1 LTRVFGFI
9 LIIAVACAIIGGL
22 HYYFWLRLVRDTQLP
37 SPARQV
43 ATAATIALACLLVAT
58 PILGRLVPAIGRPL
72 AWPGFMWLGMM
83 FFLAVALFGTDLV
96 RLADWIVGRASGQP
110 IFDPTRRT
118 LLARIFAGA
127 ALGAVSGMTAAAVR
141 AARGRV
147 GVKRIEIA
155 LDRLPAA
162 ADGMRI
168 VQLCD
173 MHVGGLLG
181 QGFVE
186 EVVRTTN
193 QLSPDVIAVVGDLVD
208 GSVEQL
214 RPAIA
219 PMGNLRA
226 RFGTFFVTGNH
237 EYYSSSGAGAWMREL
252 ERLGLRVLR
261 NERVPVGGTE
271 AGFDVAGVTDH
282 HAERFPEEGPGEDV
296 AQAMRDRDPS
306 RAVVLLAHQP
316 VTVHEAAAHG
326 VDLQLSGHT
335 HGGQIWPWG
344 ALVRLQQPFV
354 RGLHR
359 IKDTQLYVSC
369 GTGFW
374 GPPMRLG
381 APAEITEIV
390 LRSKSKALS

>member
-1 LTRVFGFI
+1 LTRAFGFI
-9 LIIAVACAIIGGL
+9 LIIAAACAIIGGL
-22 HYYFWLRLVRDTQLP
+22 HYYFWVRLVRDTQLP
-37 SPARQV
+37 APARQI
-43 ATAATIALACLLVAT
+43 ATVATIALACILVAT
-58 PILGRLVPAIGRPL
+58 PILSRLVPAIGRPM

-83 FFLAVALFGTDLV
+83 FFLAVALFGTDLL
-96 RLADWIVGRASGQP
+96 RMLAWLVGRLSGHLV
-110 IFDPTRRT
+110 FDPTRRT

-127 ALGAVSGMTAAAVR
+127 ALGTVAGVTTAAVR
-141 AARGRV
+141 STRGRV
-147 GVKRIEIA
+147 GVKRVEVV

-181 QGFVE
+181 KGFVE
-186 EVVRTTN
+186 EVVHTTN

-208 GSVEQL
+208 GSVEEL

-237 EYYSSSGAGAWMREL
+237 EYYSSSGAGAWMGEL
-252 ERLGLRVLR
+252 ERIGMRVLR
-261 NERVPVGGTE
+261 NQRVPVGDTDT
-271 AGFDVAGVTDH
+271 GFDVAGVPDH
-282 HAERFPEEGPGEDV
+282 TANRFPEEGPGEDV
-296 AQAMRDRDPS
+296 AQTMRDRDPS

-316 VTVHEAAAHG
+316 VTVREAAVHG

-359 IKDTQLYVSC
+359 INDTQLYVSC

-390 LRSKSKALS
+390 LRSKAKVA

>member
-1 LTRVFGFI
+1 LTRAFGFI

-22 HYYFWLRLVRDTQLP
+22 HYYFWVRLVRDTQLP
-37 SPARQV
+37 APARQI
-43 ATAATIALACLLVAT
+43 ATAATIALACILVST
-58 PILGRLVPAIGRPL
+58 PILSRLVPAIGRPM

-83 FFLAVALFGTDLV
+83 FFLAVALFSTDVV
-96 RLADWIVGRASGQP
+96 RLIAWLVGRLSGHAV
-110 IFDPTRRT
+110 FDPTRRT
-118 LLARIFAGA
+118 LLARLFAGA
-127 ALGAVSGMTAAAVR
+127 ALGAVAGVTTAAVR
-141 AARGRV
+141 ATRGRV
-147 GVKRIEIA
+147 GVKRVEIV
-155 LDRLPAA
+155 LDRLPVA

-173 MHVGGLLG
+173 MHVGGLLSK
-181 QGFVE
+181 GFVE
-186 EVVRTTN
+186 EVVNATN

-214 RPAIA
+214 RAAIA
-219 PMGNLRA
+219 PMGDLRA

-237 EYYSSSGAGAWMREL
+237 EYYSSSGAEAWMAEL
-252 ERLGLRVLR
+252 ERIGMRVLR
-261 NERVPVGGTE
+261 NQRVPVGGMG
-271 AGFDVAGVTDH
+271 AGFDVAGVPDRT
-282 HAERFPEEGPGEDV
+282 AGRFPDEGPGEDV
-296 AQAMRDRDPS
+296 GKAMHGRDPS

-316 VTVHEAAAHG
+316 LTVHKAALHG

-344 ALVRLQQPFV
+344 ALVRLQQPFI

-359 IKDTQLYVSC
+359 VRDTQLYVSC

-390 LRSKSKALS
+390 LRSKAKMTS

>member
-22 HYYFWLRLVRDTQLP
+22 HYYFWVRLVRDTQLP
-37 SPARQV
+37 SPAKPI
-43 ATAATIALACLLVAT
+43 ATAALIALACILVAT
-58 PILGRLVPAIGRPL
+58 PILNRLVPSIGRPM

-83 FFLAVALFGTDLV
+83 FFLAVALFSTDLV
-96 RLADWIVGRASGQP
+96 RLLAWLVGRLSGHL

-127 ALGAVSGMTAAAVR
+127 AFGTMAGVTTAAVR
-141 AARGRV
+141 ATRGRV
-147 GVKRIEIA
+147 GVKRIEVV

-173 MHVGGLLG
+173 MHVGGLLSK
-181 QGFVE
+181 GFVE
-186 EVVRTTN
+186 EVVHTTN

-237 EYYSSSGAGAWMREL
+237 EYYSSSGAEAWMGEL
-252 ERLGLRVLR
+252 ERIGMRVLR
-261 NERVPVGGTE
+261 NQRVPVGSIE
-271 AGFDVAGVTDH
+271 AGFDIAGVPDH
-282 HAERFPEEGPGEDV
+282 TAGRFPDDGPGEDV
-296 AQAMRDRDPS
+296 AHAMHDRDPS

-316 VTVHEAAAHG
+316 VTVQEAAVHG

-359 IKDTQLYVSC
+359 IKETQLYVSC

-390 LRSKSKALS
+390 LRSKSKASS